1 VQTDLGV
8 DHLPAHGYAVR
19 VGDKQVGFVGSAARH
34 HEFGPIALA
43 LVKRNV
49 DPAAVLEVVP
59 VPDTVPDTGDQPTV
73 TATQELLVD
82 PEVGLHVRARL

>member
-1 VQTDLGV
+1 DGSV

-19 VGDKQVGFVGSAARH
+19 AGEKGVGFIGSTARH
-34 HEFGPIALA
+34 HEYGPIALA
-43 LVKRNV
+43 LVKRSV
-49 DPAAVLEVVP
+49 DPAAVLEVVAE
-59 VPDTVPDTGDQPTV
+59 DQPTV